1 MSKYLCDCRKCTNA
15 YCRQTPEGEMSWCR
29 PHIDTGK
36 SPLIV
41 DGDCGA
47 NFIISCPVYT
57 LDPAARQPL
66 PDKYPWGRTK

>member
-15 YCRQTPEGEMSWCR
+15 YFRDKDGERHSWCR
-29 PHIDTGK
+29 PHVDTGK

-47 NFIISCPVYT
+47 NFVIHCPLYS
-57 LDPAARQPL
+57 LDPADLQPL
-66 PDKYPWGRTK
+66 PEKYKW